1 MEAFSDGVFSIATT
15 LLVLEIAVHPPGT
28 ALEQL
33 RHEWPAYLGYAI
45 SFLTIGAAWLAHNAI
60 TDRLTR
66 ADTLL
71 LRINL
76 LLLFVVAFMPFPT
89 KLIAEA
95 LHEPDNERVF
105 VTLYGVTLLTI
116 RLLLFAAGRVR
127 PTRAPLLT
135 RPSRRGLADRTTTT
149 LACPRRV
156 RDRDPRRTRSAETG
170 SGAVLRRRRVPHRAV
185 PRPPTP
191 SVQPLITADLHS
203 GSRNIPGLWGGRR
216 SCLGTRSERV
226 MARAMVGGDNGNV

>member
-1 MEAFSDGVFSIATT
+1 MEAFSDGVFSIAAT

-33 RHEWPAYLGYAI
+33 RREWPAYLGYAI
-45 SFLTIGAAWLAHNAI
+45 SFLTIGAAWIGHNAI

-76 LLLFVVAFMPFPT
+76 LLLLVIAFLPFPT

-95 LHEPDNERVF
+95 LRETDNERVF

-116 RLLLFAAGRVR
+116 RLLLFALDAYARREHLYTQDRADEDLVTERRVLW
-127 PTRAPLLT
+127 PVLAAYVIAILI
-135 RPSRRGLADRTTTT
+135 GLAAPTAAVVLY
-149 LACPRRV
+149 LALAIFLVVPFRDVRRLLFN
-156 RDRDPRRTRSAETG
+156 RS
-170 SGAVLRRRRVPHRAV
+170 
-185 PRPPTP
+185 
-191 SVQPLITADLHS
+191 
-203 GSRNIPGLWGGRR
+203 
-216 SCLGTRSERV
+216 
-226 MARAMVGGDNGNV
+226 

>member
-15 LLVLEIAVHPPGT
+15 LLVLEIAVRPPGT

-33 RHEWPAYLGYAI
+33 RHEWPAYLGYGV
-45 SFLTIGAAWLAHNAI
+45 SFLTIGAAWLAHNTI

-116 RLLLFAAGRVR
+116 RVFLFALDEYALASCVR
-127 PTRAPLLT
+127 TSSDSLCRDWQWRCT
-135 RPSRRGLADRTTTT
+135 SRS
-149 LACPRRV
+149 PY
-156 RDRDPRRTRSAETG
+156 S
-170 SGAVLRRRRVPHRAV
+170 S
-185 PRPPTP
+185 
-191 SVQPLITADLHS
+191 
-203 GSRNIPGLWGGRR
+203 
-216 SCLGTRSERV
+216 SCRSETSD
-226 MARAMVGGDNGNV
+226 AFCSAAHE